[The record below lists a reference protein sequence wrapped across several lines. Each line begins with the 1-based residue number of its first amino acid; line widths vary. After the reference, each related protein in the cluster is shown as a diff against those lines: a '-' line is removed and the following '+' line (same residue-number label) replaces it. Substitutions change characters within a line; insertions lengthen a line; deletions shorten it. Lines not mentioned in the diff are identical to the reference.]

1 MTKQDK
7 PAKITQDDRKRHR
20 EIEKRVEKEG
30 VQLDHPKGKEL
41 FEKVLK
47 RAKKL

>member
-1 MTKQDK
+1 MNKLPK
-7 PAKITQDDRKRHR
+7 PSKDDRKRHR
-20 EIEKRVEKEG
+20 EIEKRTNKEG

-47 RAKKL
+47 RAKRK